1 MFHRTRRDV
10 TWLIATGLLVSL
22 AACSS
27 ATSTTSAA
35 GTASPAGTHSSAT
48 SPGAA
53 TQGYGCPAAR
63 GKLVGFSEPIADP
76 NFTAIEHIVRA
87 SLASDG
93 VTLKALNANLNPP
106 KQISD
111 IGTMLQQQ
119 VSVLIANPV
128 DPHATE
134 GVFGQVRARGI
145 PIVALDTKIGGPY
158 FTTVHDDMEY
168 AGSEGAKALKRL
180 VGSGS
185 VGEIAG
191 PPFAEVL
198 TWERQAF
205 EAEARQIGLRVVA
218 VGVNQQLNAAGGAQ
232 IAAAWKVKYGS
243 AMKGVWTTSDS
254 TAIGVVSTLGSGF
267 SPQIVSINGQP
278 EALPLVKSGKIS
290 TTFGVPYDKTGQVLA
305 WAALQAL
312 CKKTVPQTI
321 FIPTI
326 KLTAANVGSWEPIS
340 QRLNNPFQLSFED
353 RNGQTFVK
361 YP

>member
-1 MFHRTRRDV
+1 MFNRARRDV
-10 TWLIATGLLVSL
+10 TCLIAAGLLVSL

-35 GTASPAGTHSSAT
+35 GTASPAGTQSSAAA
-48 SPGAA
+48 SGAA
-53 TQGYGCPAAR
+53 SQGYGCPAAR

-76 NFTAIEHIVRA
+76 NFAAIQHIVQT
-87 SLASDG
+87 SLAQYG

-106 KQISD
+106 KQIAD
-111 IGTMLQQQ
+111 INTLLQQQ

-134 GVFGQVRARGI
+134 AVFGQVRARGI

-168 AGSEGAKALKRL
+168 AGREGAKALKAL
-180 VGSGS
+180 VGNGS

-205 EAEARQIGLRVVA
+205 EAEARQIGLHIIA
-218 VGVNQQLNAAGGAQ
+218 VGVNQQLSPPGGAQ

-243 AMKGVWTTSDS
+243 AMKGIWATSDS
-254 TAIGVVSTLGSGF
+254 TAIGVVSTLGGNF
-267 SPQIVSINGQP
+267 NPHIVSINGQP
-278 EALPLVKSGKIS
+278 EALPLVKSGKIN
-290 TTFGVPYDKTGQVLA
+290 TTFGVPYDKTGQALA

-312 CKKTVPQTI
+312 CKKTVPQEI

-340 QRLNNPFQLSFED
+340 QRLDNPFKLSFED